1 MFDERDE
8 QEPPTTLGENL
19 GAGLA
24 DAAARPGD
32 DGGARGHQLE
42 RATMGDAVGS
52 NNDEPGCLQ
61 FDVHAD
67 PNDENTVYL
76 YEVYV
81 DRDAWETAHRAAPH
95 YTKWRETVSP
105 WFDGDPTRVELN
117 PIFTKDKGKV

>member
-1 MFDERDE
+1 MI
-8 QEPPTTLGENL
+8 
-19 GAGLA
+19 GLIVTINIKPEHK
-24 DAAARPGD
+24 AAFMASLEGD
-32 DGGARGHQLE
+32 GR
-42 RATMGDAVGS
+42 GS

-67 PNDENTVYL
+67 PNDENIVYL

-81 DRDAWETAHRAAPH
+81 DRAAWETAHRAAPH

-105 WFDGDPTRVELN
+105 WFDGDPTRVELA